1 MNSCNF
7 VGNITHDLEIK
18 FANNEKGTPIMKFSI
33 AVRRDKDNTDFINCV
48 AFNKTA
54 ELIADFFKKGSTIGV
69 SGRLQTGSYTNKEG
83 IKVYT
88 TDLNVN
94 DITFID
100 KKKKDDEQQGSNIQG
115 ATQLDN
121 NSTPF

>member
-7 VGNITHDLEIK
+7 VGNITRDLEIK

-54 ELIADFFKKGSTIGV
+54 ELIANYFKKGSTIGV
-69 SGRLQTGSYTNKEG
+69 SGRLQTGSYKNKEG
-83 IKVYT
+83 MNVYT

-100 KKKKDDEQQGSNIQG
+100 KKKRDETENNGVTELN
-115 ATQLDN
+115 DN
-121 NSTPF
+121 ESPF